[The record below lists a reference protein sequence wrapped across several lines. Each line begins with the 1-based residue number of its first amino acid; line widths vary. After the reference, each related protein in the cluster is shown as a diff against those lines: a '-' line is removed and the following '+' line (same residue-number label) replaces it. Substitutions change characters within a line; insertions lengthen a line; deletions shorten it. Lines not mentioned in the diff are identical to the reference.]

1 MNGILIDSPR
11 LRVIW
16 LFALASL
23 SLTGCGGL
31 SNSSSPYAPSATT
44 TASLNATFSSIQSQI
59 FTPRCIACHGTV
71 TNGGLDLS
79 ASVAFT
85 NLVNTGSSQTSLLR
99 VAPGDPDSSYL
110 IHKLEGRAGIIGNR
124 MPQGGPFLA
133 AAELDTI
140 KAWITAGALNN

>member
-44 TASLNATFSSIQSQI
+44 TASLNATFSSIQNQI

-85 NLVNTGSSQTSLLR
+85 NLVNTG
-99 VAPGDPDSSYL
+99 
-110 IHKLEGRAGIIGNR
+110 
-124 MPQGGPFLA
+124 M
-133 AAELDTI
+133 
-140 KAWITAGALNN
+140 